1 MSHDGNWSQ
10 GPRKKERWEC
20 VVCLKSSGEASVA
33 GTQWRRENEA
43 EGEVSEIAEIAG
55 PNRKGLEGL
64 GFYSEQDEKPPEG
77 PSGAGTDLTY
87 ECRGLPLA
95 AYREQTEG
103 VGVGVEVWEVAK

>member
-1 MSHDGNWSQ
+1 M
-10 GPRKKERWEC
+10 
-20 VVCLKSSGEASVA
+20 VCLKSSGEASVA
-33 GTQWRRENEA
+33 GTEWRRENEA

-87 ECRGLPLA
+87 VSWAPSSCLQRID
-95 AYREQTEG
+95 
-103 VGVGVEVWEVAK
+103 